1 VIVSCKSMSE
11 GTAQYHLVHS
21 DSVYRG
27 PALNAP
33 NGSHHSHSGGSIAV
47 QEVNEDVVYSI
58 RAQIPWA
65 PSRVP
70 DLPTAIVQGLL
81 EVGSMS
87 LVAPKHHQSIQ
98 GHIKS
103 GIWGPNAVHE

>member
-1 VIVSCKSMSE
+1 M
-11 GTAQYHLVHS
+11 
-21 DSVYRG
+21 
-27 PALNAP
+27 
-33 NGSHHSHSGGSIAV
+33 

-103 GIWGPNAVHE
+103 GIRVPYIDGVEIKLQPQTGVLRYAGQLKGHCAP